1 MITPTRLARL
11 YMRPPNKQ
19 LTRVIIIN
27 VLQTVLY
34 HLTMIT

>member
-11 YMRPPNKQ
+11 YMGSPNIQ
-19 LTRVIIIN
+19 HTRVIIIN
-27 VLQTVLY
+27 VLQAVLY